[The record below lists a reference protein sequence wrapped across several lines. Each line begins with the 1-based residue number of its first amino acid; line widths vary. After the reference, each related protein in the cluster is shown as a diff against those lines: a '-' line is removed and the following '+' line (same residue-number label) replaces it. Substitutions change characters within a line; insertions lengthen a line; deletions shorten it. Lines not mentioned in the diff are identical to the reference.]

1 MKYYYGSDLHIPC
14 IYKIFNTHTKRVYI
28 GQTITLKKRW
38 VSGHSLRLKN
48 NNHFN
53 IILQNDFNKCYKAL
67 GHTDFL
73 EFHIIELLP
82 ESTQETRNLKE
93 WQWINEYKK
102 THKLYNIIL
111 ECDGRKEMPQELKNK
126 ISETKKKYYKSEEG
140 KKFIEKLANNRRGK
154 SYEEYYGKEFASE
167 IKKSISDNKLISMNL
182 PEVKENLSKIL
193 TGKSFQK
200 RFGESKAEEILEKM
214 SAARKGK
221 YIGKENS
228 RFRVIENIK
237 LLSPDGIIY
246 TKIEGIKE
254 FAEEHNLS
262 KHHLCELLAG
272 KRRSHHGWALVNDN
286 NQ

>member
-1 MKYYYGSDLHIPC
+1 MNERFPTVGI
-14 IYKIFNTHTKRVYI
+14 I
-28 GQTITLKKRW
+28 GAGQLARMT
-38 VSGHSLRLKN
+38 VAPAE
-48 NNHFN
+48 
-53 IILQNDFNKCYKAL
+53 AL
-67 GHTDFL
+67 GINLLLFAQNSEDSAAQIAPHVVGDFRDLTALQAFAKKCDVITFEHELVPLSVIKGL
-73 EFHIIELLP
+73 EATGVKVTPSSQAFQYSQDKAAMRERLTNYLAP
-82 ESTQETRNLKE
+82 K
-93 WQWINEYKK
+93 WQIV
-102 THKLYNIIL
+102 T
-111 ECDGRKEMPQELKNK
+111 
-126 ISETKKKYYKSEEG
+126 
-140 KKFIEKLANNRRGK
+140 
-154 SYEEYYGKEFASE
+154 
-167 IKKSISDNKLISMNL
+167 
-182 PEVKENLSKIL
+182 
-193 TGKSFQK
+193 
-200 RFGESKAEEILEKM
+200 KAEEILEKM

>member
-1 MKYYYGSDLHIPC
+1 MKFFYKGFSKIPC
-14 IYKIFNTHTKRVYI
+14 IYEIKNIYSNRSYI
-28 GQTITLKKRW
+28 GQTKEPKDRW
-38 VSGHSLRLKN
+38 HRGHESSLLKN
-48 NNHFN
+48 KHKNQF
-53 IILQNDFNKCYKAL
+53 LQNDYNKCFILL
-67 GHTDFL
+67 GNTDFL
-73 EFHIIELLP
+73 EFHVIEGMPGSTP
-82 ESTQETRNLKE
+82 ELRDEREQYWISQYKENQE
-93 WQWINEYKK
+93 
-102 THKLYNIIL
+102 LYNL
-111 ECDGRKEMPQELKNK
+111 TSGGNARKNV
-126 ISETKKKYYKSEEG
+126 SKSTRQ
-140 KKFIEKLANNRRGK
+140 KL
-154 SYEEYYGKEFASE
+154 
-167 IKKSISDNKLISMNL
+167 
-182 PEVKENLSKIL
+182 
-193 TGKSFQK
+193 
-200 RFGESKAEEILEKM
+200 

>member
-1 MKYYYGSDLHIPC
+1 
-14 IYKIFNTHTKRVYI
+14 
-28 GQTITLKKRW
+28 
-38 VSGHSLRLKN
+38 
-48 NNHFN
+48 
-53 IILQNDFNKCYKAL
+53 
-67 GHTDFL
+67 
-73 EFHIIELLP
+73 
-82 ESTQETRNLKE
+82 
-93 WQWINEYKK
+93 
-102 THKLYNIIL
+102 
-111 ECDGRKEMPQELKNK
+111 
-126 ISETKKKYYKSEEG
+126 
-140 KKFIEKLANNRRGK
+140 
-154 SYEEYYGKEFASE
+154 
-167 IKKSISDNKLISMNL
+167 MNL